1 MVKDFNDK
9 FTKQIEADI
18 AAEFKKD
25 LG

>member
-1 MVKDFNDK
+1 MVKQFNDK

-18 AAEFKKD
+18 AAEFNKD